1 MPEKKEYPE
10 SSNSPRIPGP
20 AASPDPSGR
29 RVRFE
34 EMSSH
39 SGPPPPSERIDQYRI
54 VRRIALGGMAEI
66 FEAVDERSGRTVALK
81 KILPHI
87 ATDPDFLDRF
97 FHEIRIQIS
106 LKHPNIVELVDCS
119 PTPALAYIVMEYVDG
134 GELNGLRKRSGRFPW
149 EIALFAV
156 REALAGLAAAHA
168 KGVIHRDIKPQ
179 NIMWTREGCVK
190 IGDFGISH
198 AAHLT
203 RLTHTGTVVGT
214 PAHMSP
220 EQARGEELDARTDLF
235 SMGTVLYELLCGYN
249 PFTADSVASSLRR
262 VAEAEPELPSLLDPS
277 IPPSVDTF
285 LRKLHAKDRSRRF
298 ANADAACE
306 ALDALY
312 VKEGVMRPGVLF
324 RTFLEDP
331 AAFVAERNR
340 RLARESTA
348 TAERLLSDANARP
361 EEALWAAYRTVAC
374 TPDDPAAQTLLRTA
388 ALRAGQREKPLDNAR
403 IRELEEA
410 LKKDPDNLALLLQL
424 AKLYRLERDFLNLM
438 RFFRKLQ
445 ALAPPDPYTQ
455 GQIASL
461 LSSGES
467 TPGFATRAVPIGPG
481 GTPRSA
487 PPARRDE
494 TNRGGLI
501 AAVLAFAAL
510 AALGVWWAKRAPRL
524 PSGER
529 RPAPAM
535 ATAAAAAPARP
546 SGGGDVALERV
557 LERGALLEKE
567 GGAAAALAFYEEA
580 ASKTGPSESRAVL
593 LSTIADLAVRTQDK
607 ARALKA
613 LEALIEIPASRGEAL
628 LKKGDILESLGQAD
642 TAERV
647 FEDAARA
654 SDPDVSV
661 KATLRL
667 ARGAERVQN
676 VLRATTLY
684 EEILL
689 KAPVSSHADQ
699 ARLGLAALYGT
710 AGRLSDARRLYEEIL
725 KNAAPASDAHRA
737 AEAGMKALETA
748 PAVENRG

>member
-1 MPEKKEYPE
+1 MSFEAG
-10 SSNSPRIPGP
+10 SSRPL
-20 AASPDPSGR
+20 
-29 RVRFE
+29 
-34 EMSSH
+34 
-39 SGPPPPSERIDQYRI
+39 ERIDHYRI
-54 VRRIALGGMAEI
+54 MRRIALGGMAEI
-66 FEAVDERSGRTVALK
+66 FEAVDEKSGRTVALK

-119 PTPALAYIVMEYVDG
+119 PTPEQAYIVMEYVDG
-134 GELNGLRKRSGRFPW
+134 GELNGLRKQSGRFPW
-149 EIALFAV
+149 EIALFV
-156 REALAGLAAAHA
+156 TREALTGLAAAHA

-249 PFTADSVASSLRR
+249 PFTADSIASSLRR
-262 VAEAEPELPSLLDPS
+262 VADVEPDLPSLLDPS

-298 ANADAACE
+298 ASANAACD
-306 ALDALY
+306 ALDTLY
-312 VKEGVMRPGVLF
+312 EKEGGTRPGVLF
-324 RTFLEDP
+324 RTFLQNP
-331 AAFVAERNR
+331 AAFVAERNS

-348 TAERLLSDANARP
+348 SAERLLSDANARP

-388 ALRAGQREKPLDNAR
+388 AGRAGQRETPLDNAR

-424 AKLYRLERDFLNLM
+424 AKLYRLEHDFLNLM

-445 ALAPPDPYTQ
+445 ALTPPDPYTQ

-461 LSSGES
+461 LSGGEPTS
-467 TPGFATRAVPIGPG
+467 GFATRAVPFSAG
-481 GTPRSA
+481 GMPRTVPSI
-487 PPARRDE
+487 PRE
-494 TNRGGLI
+494 KTNRASLLT
-501 AAVLAFAAL
+501 ATFVVAAL
-510 AALGVWWAKRAPRL
+510 AIVGVWWAKRAPHF

-529 RPAPAM
+529 GPAPA
-535 ATAAAAAPARP
+535 TAPVLAVAPGRP
-546 SGGGDVALERV
+546 SAGGDVTLERV
-557 LERGALLEKE
+557 LERGALLERE
-567 GGAAAALAFYEEA
+567 GGAPAALTFYEDA
-580 ASKTGPSESRAVL
+580 ASRTARTESRAVL
-593 LSTIADLAVRTQDK
+593 LSTIADLAVKTQDK
-607 ARALKA
+607 SRALKA

-628 LKKGDILESLGQAD
+628 LKKGDVLDTLGQGDA
-642 TAERV
+642 AERV
-647 FEDAARA
+647 FEEAARA
-654 SDPDVSV
+654 GDPDVSV
-661 KATLRL
+661 RATFRL
-667 ARGAERVQN
+667 ARGAERAQN
-676 VLRATTLY
+676 ALRATTLY
-684 EEILL
+684 EELLL
-689 KAPVSSHADQ
+689 KAPVSSQADQ

-710 AGRLSDARRLYEEIL
+710 AGRLSDARRLYEEVL
-725 KNAAPASDAHRA
+725 RNTAPASDAHKA
-737 AEAGMKALETA
+737 AEAGMKALESA

>member
-1 MPEKKEYPE
+1 
-10 SSNSPRIPGP
+10 
-20 AASPDPSGR
+20 
-29 RVRFE
+29 
-34 EMSSH
+34 MSSEAG
-39 SGPPPPSERIDQYRI
+39 SSRLPERIDHYRI

-119 PTPALAYIVMEYVDG
+119 PTPDLAYIVMEYVDG
-134 GELNGLRKRSGRFPW
+134 GELNGLRKQSGRFPW
-149 EIALFAV
+149 EIALFV
-156 REALAGLAAAHA
+156 TREALTGLAAAHA

-220 EQARGEELDARTDLF
+220 EQARGEELDARSDLF

-249 PFTADSVASSLRR
+249 PFTADSIASSLRR
-262 VAEAEPELPSLLDPS
+262 VADAEPDLPSLLDPS

-285 LRKLHAKDRSRRF
+285 LRKLHAKDRTRRF
-298 ANADAACE
+298 ASANAACD

-312 VKEGVMRPGVLF
+312 TKEGVTRPGVLF
-324 RTFLEDP
+324 RTFLGNP

-340 RLARESTA
+340 RLAKESA
-348 TAERLLSDANARP
+348 AAAERLLSDANARP

-374 TPDDPAAQTLLRTA
+374 TPDDPAAQTLLKTA
-388 ALRAGQREKPLDNAR
+388 AVRAGQREKPLDNAR

-410 LKKDPDNLALLLQL
+410 LKRDPDNLALLLQL
-424 AKLYRLERDFLNLM
+424 AKLYRLEHDFLNLM

-461 LSSGES
+461 ISSGEP
-467 TPGFATRAVPIGPG
+467 TPGFATRAVPLGAG
-481 GTPRSA
+481 GTPRTVPVIPQEKTSRA
-487 PPARRDE
+487 GFL
-494 TNRGGLI
+494 T
-501 AAVLAFAAL
+501 AALVVAAL
-510 AALGVWWAKRAPRL
+510 AVVGVWWVKRAPHL

-529 RPAPAM
+529 QARPTALAPAV
-535 ATAAAAAPARP
+535 APARP
-546 SGGGDVALERV
+546 STSGDLTLERV
-557 LERGALLEKE
+557 LEHGALLERE
-567 GGAAAALAFYEEA
+567 SGAPAALAFYEDA
-580 ASKTGPSESRAVL
+580 ASRTTQVSSRAVL
-593 LSTIADLAVRTQDK
+593 LSRMVDLALKGQDRARA
-607 ARALKA
+607 ARALDELLK
-613 LEALIEIPASRGEAL
+613 IPAARPEAL
-628 LKKGDILESLGQAD
+628 LKKGDLLETLGQGDA
-642 TAERV
+642 AERV
-647 FEDAARA
+647 FEEAART
-654 SDPDVSV
+654 SNPEVSV
-661 KATLRL
+661 RATLRL
-667 ARGAERVQN
+667 ARGAERAQN
-676 VLRATTLY
+676 ALRATTLY

-689 KAPVSSHADQ
+689 KTPVSSQADE
-699 ARLGLAALYGT
+699 ARLRLAALYGA
-710 AGRLSDARRLYEEIL
+710 AGRLSDARRLYEEVL
-725 KNAAPASDAHRA
+725 ANTAPASDAHKA
-737 AEAGMKALETA
+737 AEAGMKVLEGA

>member
-1 MPEKKEYPE
+1 
-10 SSNSPRIPGP
+10 
-20 AASPDPSGR
+20 
-29 RVRFE
+29 
-34 EMSSH
+34 MSSEAG
-39 SGPPPPSERIDQYRI
+39 SSRLPARIDHYRI

-66 FEAVDERSGRTVALK
+66 FEAVDEKSGRTVALK

-119 PTPALAYIVMEYVDG
+119 PTPEQAYIVMEYVDG
-134 GELNGLRKRSGRFPW
+134 GELNGLKKQSGRFPW
-149 EIALFAV
+149 EIALFV
-156 REALAGLAAAHA
+156 TREALAGLAAAHA
-168 KGVIHRDIKPQ
+168 KGIIHRDIKPQ

-220 EQARGEELDARTDLF
+220 EQARGEDLDARTDLF

-249 PFTADSVASSLRR
+249 PFTADSIASSLRR
-262 VAEAEPELPSLLDPS
+262 VAEAEPDLPSLLDPS

-298 ANADAACE
+298 SSATAACE

-312 VKEGVMRPGVLF
+312 AKESVSKPGVLF
-324 RTFLEDP
+324 RTFLENP
-331 AAFVAERNR
+331 AAFVSERNQ
-340 RLARESTA
+340 RLAKESTA
-348 TAERLLSDANARP
+348 AAERLLSDESARP

-374 TPDDPAAQTLLRTA
+374 TPDDPAAQTLLKTA
-388 ALRAGQREKPLDNAR
+388 AVRAGQRERPLDNAR

-424 AKLYRLERDFLNLM
+424 AKLYRLEHDFLNLM

-445 ALAPPDPYTQ
+445 SLAPPDPYTQ

-461 LSSGES
+461 LSSGEPAS
-467 TPGFATRAVPIGPG
+467 AAATRAVPLGPG
-481 GTPRSA
+481 GTPRTT
-487 PPARRDE
+487 PVMPREE
-494 TNRGGLI
+494 TSRAGLL
-501 AAVLAFAAL
+501 AAALVVAGL

-529 RPAPAM
+529 RPALE
-535 ATAAAAAPARP
+535 AAPISAVAPARP
-546 SGGGDVALERV
+546 SPGGDVALEHV
-557 LERGALLEKE
+557 LERGALLERE
-567 GGAAAALAFYEEA
+567 GGVAAALALYEEA
-580 ASKTGPSESRAVL
+580 ASRTTRAESRAVL
-593 LSTIADLAVRTQDK
+593 LSTIADLAIKTQDR
-607 ARALKA
+607 ARAASSLDELLK
-613 LEALIEIPASRGEAL
+613 IPAARPAAL
-628 LKKGDILESLGQAD
+628 LKKGDFLEAQSQGDA
-642 TAERV
+642 AERL
-647 FEDAARA
+647 FEEAARA
-654 SDPDVSV
+654 SDPEVSV
-661 KATLRL
+661 PATLRL
-667 ARGAERVQN
+667 AHGAERAQN
-676 VLRATTLY
+676 ALRATTLY

-689 KAPVSSHADQ
+689 KAPASSHADQ
-699 ARLGLAALYGT
+699 ARLGLAALYGV
-710 AGRLSDARRLYEEIL
+710 AGRLSDARRLYEEVL
-725 KNAAPASDAHRA
+725 GNTPPQSDAHKA
-737 AEAGMKALETA
+737 AESGMKALEGV